1 MAHIDLEILD
11 IALSGSSSGAYALVL
26 GEVKGKRKLPIV
38 IGGAEAQSIA
48 IEMENM
54 RPSRP
59 LTHDLF
65 RNTLSVFGMEV
76 TEVVIHKMSEGI
88 FYAQLV
94 VTDGIREERIDS
106 RSSDAVAIAVRFGC
120 PIRCSTQV
128 MEAAGVELDATDQ
141 DSPGG
146 NVAAS
151 STRGDG
157 RRPEL
162 GRPQASIGRSHRHGE
177 LRARV
182 GAEKANRR
190 VGRLSIFAP

>member
-1 MAHIDLEILD
+1 MANIDLEILD

-94 VTDGIREERIDS
+94 VSDGIREERIDS

-120 PIRCSTQV
+120 PIRCSAQV

-141 DSPGG
+141 DAPEESSQVVPQEEQDDAP
-146 NVAAS
+146 NMEDLKRQLDEAIATENYERAS
-151 STRGDG
+151 
-157 RRPEL
+157 EL
-162 GRPQASIGRSHRHGE
+162 KKQIDALKG
-177 LRARV
+177 
-182 GAEKANRR
+182 
-190 VGRLSIFAP
+190 

>member
-1 MAHIDLEILD
+1 
-11 IALSGSSSGAYALVL
+11 
-26 GEVKGKRKLPIV
+26 
-38 IGGAEAQSIA
+38 
-48 IEMENM
+48 M

-141 DSPGG
+141 DSPEETLQSAPQEEMDDAPSLEDLKRQLDEAIATENYERASELKKQIDALGG
-146 NVAAS
+146 
-151 STRGDG
+151 
-157 RRPEL
+157 
-162 GRPQASIGRSHRHGE
+162 
-177 LRARV
+177 
-182 GAEKANRR
+182 
-190 VGRLSIFAP
+190 